1 MWDQASLCS
10 SSSLL
15 YHVLPEFFAVSEKSE
30 DRCESTL
37 TQQNSENI
45 SDGSETN
52 LWNQFLE
59 ANLLEKQLLSKLVSH
74 LLLNSPYSDA
84 CFFFLNVYTVYIYIY
99 LLCSTNCAENASA
112 SQSYRHLLARQRIH
126 STVFGVSVDI
136 IGKMRNR
143 KACFYSNC
151 LMVCTFSC
159 ATPQKKIKKKKSKQH
174 LQPNCS
180 PDVSHSHPFWSI
192 LWCLNQPPG
201 LH

>member
-10 SSSLL
+10 SSSLFH
-15 YHVLPEFFAVSEKSE
+15 HVLPEFFAVSEKSE

-45 SDGSETN
+45 LEGSETN

-74 LLLNSPYSDA
+74 LLLNSPYSGA
-84 CFFFLNVYTVYIYIY
+84 CLFFCFFKRVYCIYIY

-126 STVFGVSVDI
+126 STLFGVSVAI
-136 IGKMRNR
+136 IEKWGTGRHV
-143 KACFYSNC
+143 FTQT
-151 LMVCTFSC
+151 V
-159 ATPQKKIKKKKSKQH
+159 
-174 LQPNCS
+174 
-180 PDVSHSHPFWSI
+180 
-192 LWCLNQPPG
+192 
-201 LH
+201 

>member
-1 MWDQASLCS
+1 MFFLNFLLCLKSLKTGVKAPWRS
-10 SSSLL
+10 
-15 YHVLPEFFAVSEKSE
+15 KI
-30 DRCESTL
+30 
-37 TQQNSENI
+37 SENI
-45 SDGSETN
+45 LESSETN

-74 LLLNSPYSDA
+74 LLLNSPYSGA
-84 CFFFLNVYTVYIYIY
+84 CFLFFFKRE
-99 LLCSTNCAENASA
+99 AENTSA

-126 STVFGVSVDI
+126 STLFGVSVDI

-159 ATPQKKIKKKKSKQH
+159 ATPQKKAKKSKQL

-180 PDVSHSHPFWSI
+180 PDISHSHPFWSK
-192 LWCLNQPPG
+192 LWGLNHPPG